1 MSVSLEHQE
10 EQRARI
16 REGLKT
22 NESLHSKLW
31 YPQFLT
37 NLTECQLPGIIS
49 TSSVPIPIL
58 NPYFLGQEIGESFC
72 RKTEQRP
79 LDSAICGVPPVK
91 RLAQV
96 TL

>member
-1 MSVSLEHQE
+1 MSVSLGHQE

-22 NESLHSKLW
+22 NEAYIPNYGILSSLLILQNANCQALCLLHLSL
-31 YPQFLT
+31 FLF
-37 NLTECQLPGIIS
+37 S
-49 TSSVPIPIL
+49 T
-58 NPYFLGQEIGESFC
+58 PYFLRQEIGESFC

-79 LDSAICGVPPVK
+79 LDSVICGVPPVK
-91 RLAQV
+91 RLARV